1 MALSSSLTV
10 LMPVILLASCN
21 TMSARAGLITNLV
34 APIWHAIED
43 RLDFEYDETRAL
55 DAKSE
60 QFWQPV
66 LQAAN
71 EAQPGQHADIYRDS
85 QAALADLPE
94 ENYSAVHQALQEA
107 ISHLHHADD
116 TLMQQNSASLHLAA
130 DKLASPAGGQEEGLS
145 FLTGSHRFL
154 SLAMLATQHLFGLSY
169 KERLHKQVKQRQV
182 EILPSLRGASKVTGD
197 VLAET
202 REASNKAFDVL
213 KYDLYHRG
221 SPKTPEA
228 AKQVAQKIIAGA
240 RETRHRFFQPI
251 MSSVDGMTRDVNG
264 EEQSPSATVDDAM
277 SVGLGT
283 ESEEAEHQ
291 DHRGTLEA

>member
-1 MALSSSLTV
+1 MALSSSL
-10 LMPVILLASCN
+10 MAILLASCN
-21 TMSARAGLITNLV
+21 MSVLDAGLITNLV

-43 RLDFEYDETRAL
+43 RLDLEYDETRAL

-66 LQAAN
+66 LQAAT
-71 EAQPGQHADIYRDS
+71 EGKPGQHADIYKDS
-85 QAALADLPE
+85 QAVLADLPE
-94 ENYSAVHQALQEA
+94 ETYSYVHKALLEAV
-107 ISHLHHADD
+107 SHLHHADD
-116 TLMQQNSASLHLAA
+116 ALMQQNSASLHLAA

-169 KERLHKQVKQRQV
+169 KERLHKQVKQRQA

-251 MSSVDGMTRDVNG
+251 MSSVDGMARDVSG
-264 EEQSPSATVDDAM
+264 EEQFPSATVDAAIAEGM
-277 SVGLGT
+277 GT
-283 ESEEAEHQ
+283 QSEEAEHQ

>member
-1 MALSSSLTV
+1 
-10 LMPVILLASCN
+10 MPAILLASCN
-21 TMSARAGLITNLV
+21 ITVSIGTGLITKLV
-34 APIWHAIED
+34 APVWHAIED
-43 RLDFEYDETRAL
+43 RLDLEYDETRAL
-55 DAKSE
+55 DAKSD

-71 EAQPGQHADIYRDS
+71 EAKPEQHADIYRDS
-85 QAALADLPE
+85 QMVLADLPE
-94 ENYSAVHQALQEA
+94 ENYSYVHKALQEA
-107 ISHLHHADD
+107 VSHLHHADD
-116 TLMQQNSASLHLAA
+116 TLMEQNSASLHLAA
-130 DKLASPAGGQEEGLS
+130 EKLATPAGGQEEGLS
-145 FLTGSHRFL
+145 FLTGSHRLL

-202 REASNKAFDVL
+202 REASNRAFDVL

-221 SPKTPEA
+221 GPKTPEA
-228 AKQVAQKIIAGA
+228 AKQVAQQIIAGA

-251 MSSVDGMTRDVNG
+251 MSSVDGMARDVKG
-264 EEQSPSATVDDAM
+264 EEQSPSATVDDATEV
-277 SVGLGT
+277 SPDT
-283 ESEEAEHQ
+283 ESEEAGHL